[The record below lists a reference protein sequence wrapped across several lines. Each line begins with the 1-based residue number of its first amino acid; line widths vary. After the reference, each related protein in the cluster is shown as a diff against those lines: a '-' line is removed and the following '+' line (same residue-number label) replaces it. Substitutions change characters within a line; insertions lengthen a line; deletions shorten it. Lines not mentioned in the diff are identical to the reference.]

1 MMKNSQIYISNWFD
15 GSGSFKKGVNANA
28 VVSDYA
34 IQSSLPGNTR
44 NQKWL
49 AYKYFANKDT
59 NANAH
64 QRNTW
69 NQKWPGRDTACLPGL
84 PHLSHRPHLT

>member
-15 GSGSFKKGVNANA
+15 GSGSFKKEVNANV

-44 NQKWL
+44 NQKCL

-64 QRNTW
+64 QKYLESKVARS
-69 NQKWPGRDTACLPGL
+69 GYCLPAWAS
-84 PHLSHRPHLT
+84 PSYS